1 MLEPFTPG
9 FFRRLQQL
17 KIHTR
22 RAFLGSRQG
31 IHRSTRRGHGLEFS
45 DFRVYTPGDDF
56 RHIDWGV
63 YARTDRL
70 YVRQFREEQDLNVSI
85 LLDSS
90 ASMSYPEDEGK
101 FEMARNLALA
111 LGYVALTDG
120 DLVNYS
126 LLGKSNSPNFRGPR
140 ALTRAHAF
148 LHKIEPGGNVNFAE
162 EVRSAIARQK
172 IPGKAFIISDFM
184 FDEDEQFA
192 ALDVLRYRNFDTS
205 IIQVLAPSELRLGMD
220 AGSYQ
225 IIDSE
230 TNEEVEISL
239 SAASRKEY
247 AKILAEHI
255 QALEHYCQKH
265 GIRHVLVSSEEDVSD
280 VVLARLPA
288 LGLLS

>member
-70 YVRQFREEQDLNVSI
+70 YVRQFREERDLNVSI
-85 LLDSS
+85 MLDTS
-90 ASMSYPEDEGK
+90 ASMRGPEGEGK

-120 DLVNYS
+120 DLVNFS
-126 LLGKSNSPNFRGPR
+126 LLGSGSSPNYRGPK

-148 LHKIEPGGNVNFAE
+148 LYKTEPEGHVDFAAE
-162 EVRSAIARQK
+162 IRNRIARQK
-172 IPGKAFIISDFM
+172 IPGKAFIISDFL
-184 FDEDEQFA
+184 FEEDEQFA
-192 ALDVLRYRNFDTS
+192 ALDVLRYRNFDAS
-205 IIQVLAPSELRLGMD
+205 VIQVLAPSELRLGMD

-230 TNEEVEISL
+230 TNEEVEIAL
-239 SAASRKEY
+239 SDVSRKEY
-247 AKILAEHI
+247 AKILAAHI

-265 GIRHVLVSSEEDVSD
+265 GIRHVLVSSDEDVSD

>member
-31 IHRSTRRGHGLEFS
+31 IHRSSRRGHGLEFS
-45 DFRVYTPGDDF
+45 DFRVYAPGDDF

-63 YARTDRL
+63 YGRTDRL

-90 ASMSYPEDEGK
+90 ASMRFPEGEGK
-101 FEMARNLALA
+101 FDMARNLALA

-126 LLGKSNSPNFRGPR
+126 LLGKDNSPNYRGPK
-140 ALTRAHAF
+140 ALSRAHAY
-148 LHKIEPGGNVNFAE
+148 LHSTEPEGVIDFPE
-162 EVRSAIARQK
+162 QVRSSIARQR
-172 IPGKAFIISDFM
+172 IPGKAFIISDFL

-192 ALDVLRYRNFDTS
+192 ALDVLRYRNFDAS
-205 IIQVLAPSELRLGMD
+205 VIQVLAPSELRLGMD

-225 IIDSE
+225 IVDSE
-230 TNEEVEISL
+230 TNEEVEIAL
-239 SAASRKEY
+239 SSASRKEY

-265 GIRHVLVSSEEDVSD
+265 GIRHVLVSSEEEVSD

>member
-9 FFRRLQQL
+9 FVRRLQQL

-63 YARTDRL
+63 LARTDRL
-70 YVRQFREEQDLNVSI
+70 YVRQFREERDLQVSV
-85 LLDSS
+85 LLDGS
-90 ASMSYPEDEGK
+90 ASMALPEGEGK
-101 FEMARNLALA
+101 FEMARNLALS

-120 DLVNYS
+120 DLVTFD
-126 LLGKSNSPNFRGPR
+126 LIGQKESPRFRGPR
-140 ALTRAHAF
+140 AISRAHAF
-148 LHKIEPGGNVNFAE
+148 LHSVQPGGNIEFAAA
-162 EVRSAIARQK
+162 VRAAVARQK
-172 IPGKAFIISDFM
+172 AAGKAFVISDFL
-184 FDEDEQFA
+184 FDENEQID
-192 ALDVLRYRNFDTS
+192 ALDALRYRNFDAS
-205 IIQVLAPSELRLGMD
+205 VIQVLAPSELKLGFD

-225 IIDSE
+225 VIDAE
-230 TNEEVEISL
+230 TGEEVEIAL
-239 SAASRKEY
+239 SSASRKEY

-255 QALEHYCQKH
+255 QMLEHYCQKH
-265 GIRHVLVSSEEDVSD
+265 GIRHVLVSSDEDVAD
-280 VVLARLPA
+280 VVLSRLPA